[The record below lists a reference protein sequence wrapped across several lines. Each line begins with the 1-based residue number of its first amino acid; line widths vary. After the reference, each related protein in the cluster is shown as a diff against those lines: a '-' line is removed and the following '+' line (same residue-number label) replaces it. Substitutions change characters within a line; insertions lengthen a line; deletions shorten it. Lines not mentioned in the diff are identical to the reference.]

1 MTYTHGVYKTAQK
14 TGFYSHKTYCDTKRG
29 AHNILMQGVEL
40 VAFVLMLA
48 SIVVI
53 VEIAQVVTSW

>member
-29 AHNILMQGVEL
+29 AHNILMGVEL

>member
-1 MTYTHGVYKTAQK
+1 M
-14 TGFYSHKTYCDTKRG
+14 
-29 AHNILMQGVEL
+29 GVEL